1 MALIFLSR
9 LKQVKKFDAPFFQKG
24 ELYFRS
30 NNMSV
35 ATIIKTTANKKA
47 EKPVVAEAAA
57 EAPEPN
63 LSLKVTLSLPSHPD
77 LELTWTPLAAR
88 RGFKIKLERYD
99 GTGGDSYKQVFV
111 ENDAIM
117 ADLLICLRVYTPTTV
132 CLSYKDL
139 KMVWKYQETLALVL
153 TKEKLERNLNKHDC
167 EDCCCDPGDH
177 DVTDVDY
184 RSFVEDRISAIITGP
199 AMHGDC
205 NRLYTEELLK
215 GRDCPIL
222 LEPLRVGESIKL
234 GCGHYMSREGW
245 MGCKGNTCPMCRAN
259 QAHLGGAEY
268 L

>member
-1 MALIFLSR
+1 LFFDPLKTVAKKIDAL
-9 LKQVKKFDAPFFQKG
+9 FFQKG
-24 ELYFRS
+24 KIYFRS
-30 NNMSV
+30 NIMSV
-35 ATIIKTTANKKA
+35 ATVIKTTAVKKA
-47 EKPVVAEAAA
+47 EKPVVAQAA

-63 LSLKVTLSLPSHPD
+63 LSLKVTLCLPSHPD
-77 LELTWTPLAAR
+77 LELTWTPLAAC

-117 ADLLICLRVYTPTTV
+117 ADLLMCLRVYAPTTV

-177 DVTDVDY
+177 DVTGVDY
-184 RSFVEDRISAIITGP
+184 RSFVEDRISAILTGP
-199 AMHGDC
+199 VMRVDC
-205 NRLYTEELLK
+205 NHLYAEELLK

-245 MGCKGNTCPMCRAN
+245 MGCKGNTCPVCRAN
-259 QAHLGGAEY
+259 QSGLGAPDY